1 MRTRVLTFLMLLVA
15 APVLAQTA
23 APAPAPAVTKFPF
36 KAGDKGWGYLGAD
49 GKPVIAPAWQRA
61 MPFSEGL
68 AAVKRDNV
76 WGFVGE
82 DGAEKIAPQFAAAND
97 FHDGRALVERR
108 PGTFAGWIDPSG
120 ALVLD
125 AAKLDLVRGE
135 DFSEGLALAVAR
147 SRLTGFVDPS
157 GAWVVRPQLASATHF
172 SGGRAYVTTQ
182 DGKAGFIDRSG
193 KLVIELPATATTGF
207 FHEDL
212 VYVHQPDDKHVFLRP
227 DGAVAFEVPAA
238 ADDKPGFGEFSE
250 GRAAYRVKDR
260 WGFIDATGAVIVKP
274 KYNAVL
280 AYSGGLA
287 AVWDEQNHAGF
298 IDPGGKVVIKPQ
310 YTDAQSFKG
319 GLARVEKTT
328 KGKAAWS
335 YVNAK
340 GKVVARAE

>member
-1 MRTRVLTFLMLLVA
+1 MRTRVLTFLLLLVA
-15 APVLAQTA
+15 APVLAQ
-23 APAPAPAVTKFPF
+23 PAAPAVTMFPF

-76 WGFVGE
+76 WGFV
-82 DGAEKIAPQFAAAND
+82 DEKGHPVIAPQFATAND

-108 PGTFAGWIDPSG
+108 AGTFAGWIDASG

-125 AAKLDLVRGE
+125 AARLDVVRGE

-147 SRLTGFVDPS
+147 SRLTGFVDTS
-157 GAWVVRPQLASATHF
+157 GAWVVRPQLTSATHF
-172 SGGRAYVTTQ
+172 SGGRAYVTMQ
-182 DGKAGFIDRSG
+182 DGKTGFIDRTG
-193 KLVIELPATATTGF
+193 KLVIELPSTATTGF

-212 VYVHQPDDKHVFLRP
+212 VYVHQPDDKHMFLRP
-227 DGAVAFEVPAA
+227 DGQVAFEIAAA

-260 WGFIDATGAVIVKP
+260 WGFIDATGQVVVKP
-274 KYNAVL
+274 KYTAVL
-280 AYSGGLA
+280 AFSGGLA

-298 IDPGGKVVIKPQ
+298 IDASGKVVIKPQ
-310 YTDAQSFKG
+310 YTDAQPFKG
-319 GLARVEKTT
+319 GLARVEK
-328 KGKAAWS
+328 KGAKDKASWS
-335 YVNAK
+335 YVNAR
-340 GKVVARAE
+340 GKVVAKAE